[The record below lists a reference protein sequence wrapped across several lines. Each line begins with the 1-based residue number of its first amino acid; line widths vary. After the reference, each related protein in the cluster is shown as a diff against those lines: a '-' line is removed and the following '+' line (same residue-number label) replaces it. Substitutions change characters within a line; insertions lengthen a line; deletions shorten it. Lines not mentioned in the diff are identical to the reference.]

1 MLDSVLSSIFSAVLF
16 VFFAALM
23 LAPAVMLWLP

>member
-1 MLDSVLSSIFSAVLF
+1 MDILAVVIAV

-23 LAPAVMLWLP
+23 LAIEALDRV